1 VTRALEGRGAV
12 ITGGGRGIGAAVARA
27 LAAEGAGVMVAART
41 AAELDRVAAEL
52 RAGGATA
59 FACVCD
65 VTRESDVA
73 ALLDDARRRLGQA
86 DILVHSAGTAA
97 SAPLAR
103 ITLETWNETLA
114 VNATGAFLCARALL
128 PEMAVRGWGRVV
140 NVASVAGLEGGRYIA
155 HYCAAKHAV
164 VGLTRAL
171 AAEFEGTGVT
181 VNAVCPGYVDTQ
193 IATRAI
199 ENVSARTGLSRERAE
214 AAVLATTGQE
224 RLLKP
229 EEVAAEVVKLCRP
242 DAGGVT
248 GQAVMMAAGARAR

>member
-1 VTRALEGRGAV
+1 
-12 ITGGGRGIGAAVARA
+12 
-27 LAAEGAGVMVAART
+27 
-41 AAELDRVAAEL
+41 
-52 RAGGATA
+52 
-59 FACVCD
+59 
-65 VTRESDVA
+65 
-73 ALLDDARRRLGQA
+73 
-86 DILVHSAGTAA
+86 
-97 SAPLAR
+97 
-103 ITLETWNETLA
+103 